1 MKRETDLLNLIS
13 TYITSWLDKPFKF
26 SGLAILLAL
35 FFASCEEPLEAP
47 SSKLVPNDN
56 NTNLKYIELP
66 LEASQ
71 AAFDTS
77 IVSSNNV
84 NGSEGII
91 YVGHHSDD
99 QIGDASLEAYAGL
112 ALSSGFNREDIS
124 SSAELIDINLVLT
137 LSYLHGTEFNKSQ
150 QFNVYRLDGSFSTN
164 SRTYKLND
172 SIASGEL
179 ISLDNNTII
188 DPDEFLHNENP
199 DSLVIPLENT
209 YGLGLIRSIADETL
223 DSEALSKAISGV
235 KIEVFEKID
244 AIEGV
249 DLTPAN
255 SYMEIAYN
263 NPGDSLN
270 DTLRLSLTAASFTN
284 AHFTPKGVMPTNYS
298 ANRSFALN
306 DDSQVYFNSLLG
318 IYPKI
323 KIDGYLSFIDS
334 LDYMIID
341 KAEIVLGKDLSAVD
355 NLSEQ
360 TNPPAIIFPYFLN
373 SDRIEKVGEDFWGI
387 QRNFSST
394 GGVSN
399 QSAASNLLA
408 LNYREDESIISG
420 DVSLFLQEVFDNR
433 DFWDEERSILL
444 NGQFINR
451 NSEPFDPR
459 ATFTIG
465 NYNNFLINSNDI
477 KLRIYYTTFEN

>member
-77 IVSSNNV
+77 IVSSNNI
-84 NGSEGII
+84 NGADGII
-91 YVGHHSDD
+91 YVGHNFDD

-112 ALSSGFNREDIS
+112 SLQAGFSRDSITPD
-124 SSAELIDINLVLT
+124 AELLDIKLILRT
-137 LSYLHGTEFNKSQ
+137 SYLYGTEFTELQ
-150 QFNVYRLDGSFSTN
+150 EFNVFKLSDNILAGALH
-164 SRTYKLND
+164 YKLSD
-172 SIASGEL
+172 TIASSELVSLPNSKVIDPEYFLANEDPDSLAIPLKRSYGLEL
-179 ISLDNNTII
+179 IKYISDESFDSDELRNALNGIKIQLENSVNAIEGFDISTAQSYIEVAFK
-188 DPDEFLHNENP
+188 DPDE
-199 DSLVIPLENT
+199 
-209 YGLGLIRSIADETL
+209 
-223 DSEALSKAISGV
+223 ALS
-235 KIEVFEKID
+235 
-244 AIEGV
+244 
-249 DLTPAN
+249 
-255 SYMEIAYN
+255 
-263 NPGDSLN
+263 
-270 DTLRLSLTAASFTN
+270 DTLRLNIISSSFTN
-284 AHFTPKGVMPTNYS
+284 ADFTPKGIMPSNYS

-323 KIDGYLSFIDS
+323 KIDSYLSFIDS

-465 NYNNFLINSNDI
+465 NYNNFFNQ
-477 KLRIYYTTFEN
+477 F